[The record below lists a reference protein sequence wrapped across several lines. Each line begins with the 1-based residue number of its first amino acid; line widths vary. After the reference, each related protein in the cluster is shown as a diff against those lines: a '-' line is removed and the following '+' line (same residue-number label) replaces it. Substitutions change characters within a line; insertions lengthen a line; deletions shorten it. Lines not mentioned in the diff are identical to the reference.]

1 MWYVSCS
8 SPAVCLPPFISFG
21 KKAEQREQRCLASPA
36 AQLHLCF
43 SPRALIAPTPLRRTQ
58 VSKFCSN
65 VKKSEW
71 YFLKLHVRC
80 VSKWF
85 WLYKLSYSNL
95 RLFIWELPSLRQQG
109 KCCKPI
115 VKVSSCRA
123 ARRAAGNERASGA
136 LLPARCVAGSSKAFK
151 NNLLGNVSVLR
162 SSLLF

>member
-21 KKAEQREQRCLASPA
+21 KKAEQREQRCLASPP

-43 SPRALIAPTPLRRTQ
+43 PLRALIAPTPLRRTQ
-58 VSKFCSN
+58 LPKFSSN
-65 VKKSEW
+65 VKKSGISSNCTCVVFPNDFG
-71 YFLKLHVRC
+71 YISFLTQTYA
-80 VSKWF
+80 F
-85 WLYKLSYSNL
+85 
-95 RLFIWELPSLRQQG
+95 LFENFPSLRQQR

-151 NNLLGNVSVLR
+151 NNLLGNVAALR

>member
-21 KKAEQREQRCLASPA
+21 KKAEQREQRCLTSPP

-71 YFLKLHVRC
+71 YLLKLHVRC

-95 RLFIWELPSLRQQG
+95 RLFIWELPLPQTAGKVLQTHCKGQQLQSCSACSRERACLCRFVASTMCGRQQWG
-109 KCCKPI
+109 
-115 VKVSSCRA
+115 
-123 ARRAAGNERASGA
+123 
-136 LLPARCVAGSSKAFK
+136 L
-151 NNLLGNVSVLR
+151 
-162 SSLLF
+162 